1 MLVAQPLAIDSYK
14 VTRPSL
20 FIKVVSVH
28 HHTSIHSSH
37 SVACHRSRDESNQPS
52 LAPCDRLPT
61 RSISNKHS
69 QHEVYSAPNGVLP
82 HDACGAASDP
92 WHEVVGAATQPAVK
106 VSLERVG
113 GYAERATN
121 KVYNEAER
129 HGSDFYRGTTDRF
142 RDSVQITD
150 KDRQN
155 AREGRPLV
163 SSSWGG
169 SRW

>member
-1 MLVAQPLAIDSYK
+1 MKFTQLLMAFCPMMLA
-14 VTRPSL
+14 
-20 FIKVVSVH
+20 
-28 HHTSIHSSH
+28 
-37 SVACHRSRDESNQPS
+37 
-52 LAPCDRLPT
+52 APLPT
-61 RSISNKHS
+61 PGFK
-69 QHEVYSAPNGVLP
+69 
-82 HDACGAASDP
+82 D
-92 WHEVVGAATQPAVK
+92 EVVGAATQPAVK